1 MSGNRASSLNAVFFH
16 RRRLFMSECRDNR
29 NIGSFIASRAVPRF
43 TAFLGASGLNICC
56 KRIHKIMRN
65 HDRCTRVLNN
75 LLDKIFIGNFAAGQ
89 RKSAFRFARSKHLEF
104 KASDGGIIR
113 NSVFADKR
121 KSRNSVFERGIADD
135 HRPVKSF
142 CNLRANILGGV
153 KPDKEVARGDRSIFF
168 GENIKHDFGRRNG
181 NGFKRNFRV
190 RNHRRNFFGVYRDR
204 NGRTVVGFQRRIVQS
219 RRNKID
225 LRLPV
230 RVTDNRKRSIHSR
243 HVRRSRRQRSVRNLN
258 VAVGFIVYRK
268 DGGICIF

>member
-1 MSGNRASSLNAVFFH
+1 MSVNRASRLFAVLFH

-29 NIGSFIASRAVPRF
+29 NVGSFIAARAVPRF
-43 TAFLGASGLNICC
+43 TAFLGASRLNICC
-56 KRIHKIMRN
+56 KRDHKIMRN
-65 HDRCTRVLNN
+65 HDRRARVFHR

-89 RKSAFRFARSKHLEF
+89 RKSAFRFARSKHIEF
-104 KASDGGIIR
+104 NASNGGIIR

-142 CNLRANILGGV
+142 CNLRAGVLGGV

-168 GENIKHDFGRRNG
+168 GENVKHDFGRRNG

-190 RNHRRNFFGVYRDR
+190 RNHRRNFFGVYRNR
-204 NGRTVVGFQRRIVQS
+204 NGRTVVGFQCRIVQS

-230 RVTDNRKRSIHSR
+230 RVPDNLERGSHSR
-243 HVRRSRRQRSVRNLN
+243 HVRRSRRQRRVRNLN
-258 VAVGFIVYRK
+258 VAVGFIVNRK
-268 DGGICIF
+268 SSRICIF

>member
-1 MSGNRASSLNAVFFH
+1 MSGNRASSLNAVLFH

-29 NIGSFIASRAVPRF
+29 NVGSFIASRAVPRF
-43 TAFLGASGLNICC
+43 TSFLGASGLNICC
-56 KRIHKIMRN
+56 KCAHKIMRN
-65 HDRCTRVLNN
+65 HDRRTRVLNN

-121 KSRNSVFERGIADD
+121 QAGNSVFERGIADD
-135 HRPVKSF
+135 HRPVENF
-142 CNLRANILGGV
+142 FNRRAGVLGGV
-153 KPDKEVARGDRSIFF
+153 KPDKEVTRGDRSIFF
-168 GENIKHDFGRRNG
+168 GENVKHDFGRRNG

-219 RRNKID
+219 RRDKID
-225 LRLPV
+225 LRFAV
-230 RVTDNRKRSIHSR
+230 RVPDNLERSSHSR